1 MMITKDFKEKYPRR
15 KINGKLQS
23 DKAYERML
31 KTKAKSAVYE
41 NWKKKQKKK

>member
-1 MMITKDFKEKYPRR
+1 MAKNKDFKEKYPRR

-31 KTKAKSAVYE
+31 VTKAKSAVYE
-41 NWKKKQKKK
+41 NWKKKQE